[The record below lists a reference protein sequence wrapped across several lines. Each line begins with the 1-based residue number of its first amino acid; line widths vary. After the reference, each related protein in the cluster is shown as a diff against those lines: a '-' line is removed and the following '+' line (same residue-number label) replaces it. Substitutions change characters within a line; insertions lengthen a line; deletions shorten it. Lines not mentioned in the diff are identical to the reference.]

1 MGKHDLNLL
10 GVEAYRFFLKK
21 KPWEN
26 AQIFRFFSF
35 DRCYSAP
42 QASCK
47 NLPTVA
53 QGAHNLY
60 MKINLSRLTMEM
72 SKSDWAG

>member
-1 MGKHDLNLL
+1 MNGQT
-10 GVEAYRFFLKK
+10 RFEFARCGG
-21 KPWEN
+21 EN

-72 SKSDWAG
+72 SKSD